1 MKFILEQKQVN
12 IVLEMQNEKP
22 QWYITTKEVL
32 SWDKT
37 TQMKQNLALNPEVFM
52 ELVKYILFLKM
63 LLLFHHLY
71 DNISIS
77 NISQTFCTKTNSF
90 FVCIDFIY
98 IYMFIYKIILIPLW
112 NSSQIKHTPGQAPCW
127 GGVGLRKQSLD
138 SVSLLCFYCF
148 LFCFHFVLIPLQMVE
163 QWLFLEYSSLIKK
176 MPATRFEFMPSLPGV
191 L

>member
-98 IYMFIYKIILIPLW
+98 IYVYI
-112 NSSQIKHTPGQAPCW
+112 
-127 GGVGLRKQSLD
+127 
-138 SVSLLCFYCF
+138 
-148 LFCFHFVLIPLQMVE
+148 
-163 QWLFLEYSSLIKK
+163 
-176 MPATRFEFMPSLPGV
+176 
-191 L
+191 